1 MSVSMLP
8 APPLHHAPADMK
20 FTMLVVGLLG
30 LLVAPGFAYTI
41 NINGNNNQDGSGQQS
56 VSINGMHNV
65 ANIENNN
72 GWDSWN
78 ALWDYENSFAAT
90 RLFSKKSCIVHRMN
104 KDAMPSLQDLDTM
117 VKEQKGKGPEGA
129 APKDLMYSINPTK
142 VEDLNTFGPKIAG
155 MCQGIPTYVAEE
167 IPGPNQPLYSKKCY
181 TANILWILRMSFCGT
196 SVETY

>member
-1 MSVSMLP
+1 
-8 APPLHHAPADMK
+8 MK
-20 FTMLVVGLLG
+20 FTMLVFALLG
-30 LLVAPGFAYTI
+30 LLVAPGSAYTI
-41 NINGNNNQDGSGQQS
+41 SIKGDSNVDVSGQQS
-56 VSINGMHNV
+56 VSFNGGHNV
-65 ANIENNN
+65 ANIDNNN

-90 RLFSKKSCIVHRMN
+90 RLFAKRSCIVHRMN
-104 KDAMPSLQDLDTM
+104 KEVMPSLQDLDTL

-129 APKDLMYSINPTK
+129 APKDLMFSINPTK
-142 VEDLNTFGPKIAG
+142 VDDLSTFGPKIAG